1 MLLYVAFIKN
11 NRQKLISYIIY
22 VKFALRVSNSL
33 YRLLIERR
41 VNAIILTWRMFANVS
56 DCSENIKKYRIK
68 ANLTQKEL
76 ADKLGVSFQTVSKY
90 ENGINEPDLSTLRL
104 MSVIFGCPLVDLIGD
119 EEPRT
124 ETVSISKEEEQEE
137 QSVRC

>member
-1 MLLYVAFIKN
+1 
-11 NRQKLISYIIY
+11 
-22 VKFALRVSNSL
+22 
-33 YRLLIERR
+33 
-41 VNAIILTWRMFANVS
+41 MFANVS

-124 ETVSISKEEEQEE
+124 ETVSVSKEEEQEE
-137 QSVRC
+137 QSVRCRHRRFVFVFA